1 MSKLFF
7 KLFVLASI
15 AVVLQGCQ
23 KQPLASFKT
32 DLEEYM
38 VGQTINITNTSID
51 AESYEWTFPNGETST
66 EKSINYIIPQNS
78 NLGVQSI
85 LLKAYSKNK
94 KKVDTKTT
102 FINVKTA
109 QTGTA
114 TFWLYVTASGT
125 SATVTVQNV
134 SKSIYTCFTSQPSCQ
149 NPNCANFTLSPGTYQ
164 YYASGSGIFWNGTF
178 TVTAGGCE
186 LIELN

>member
-7 KLFVLASI
+7 KLFLIASV
-15 AVVLQGCQ
+15 AVILQGCQ

-32 DLEEYM
+32 DLEEYR
-38 VGQTINITNTSID
+38 VGETVYLTNTSVD
-51 AESYEWTFPNGETST
+51 AESYAWTFPNGETST

-85 LLKAYSKNK
+85 QLKAYSKNK

-102 FINVKTA
+102 FIIVKTA
-109 QTGTA
+109 EMGTA
-114 TFWLYVTASGT
+114 TFWLYGTASAT
-125 SATVTVQNV
+125 STTVTVQNI
-134 SKSIYTCFTSQPSCQ
+134 SKTIPAYLTSQPSCQ

-164 YYASGSGIFWNGTF
+164 YYASGSGIFWNDTF

-186 LIELN
+186 LIQLN